1 MLPVFAHIR
10 AFCTR
15 PAFWNYVLVL
25 VLVFIAQ
32 IGTEW
37 LLPVTKNMI
46 FLLFCTA
53 ITMSGIQGGFRAGVL
68 ATLLSAAS
76 CSYWFIPP
84 LHSFANDGPGQL
96 KIELLISTGLLI
108 SGLCERLHIGRRQA
122 ERKWKEAEGNQQR
135 QELLSQLSASLT
147 AAAPFALGL
156 QNVALLLTR
165 RFVSLCLIDVVGPDG
180 KLRRI
185 AASSAD
191 LMDEQFAERM
201 AACCPMDASFS
212 YGPTEVLRSGRPE
225 IVRHLN
231 PEVPQHQMLA
241 DSGYCSYLSLPLY
254 APGRRLGVFTLA
266 YAKDRDNLTPDALS
280 LATEIARHIAIR
292 IANEGLLWDA
302 QEEIRQLQAQLD
314 VRARPQEMPLAGRS
328 L

>member
-1 MLPVFAHIR
+1 MRTVFAQIR
-10 AFCTR
+10 RFCVRT
-15 PAFWNYVLVL
+15 AFWNYALVL
-25 VLVFIAQ
+25 ILVFIAQ
-32 IGTEW
+32 VGTEW

-53 ITMSGIQGGFRAGVL
+53 ITVSGIQGGFWAGVL
-68 ATLLSAAS
+68 ATLLSAAA

-84 LHSFANDGPGQL
+84 LHSFVNDGPGQL

-122 ERKWKEAEGNQQR
+122 ERKWKEAEGSQQR
-135 QELLSQLSASLT
+135 QELLSQMSASLT
-147 AAAPFALGL
+147 AAAPFELSL

-165 RFVSLCLIDVVGPDG
+165 QFVSLCLIDVVGPDG

-191 LMDEQFAERM
+191 LMDERFAERM
-201 AACCPMDASFS
+201 AACYPMEATFP
-212 YGPTEVLRSGRPE
+212 YGPTEVLRTGRPE
-225 IVRHLN
+225 IIRHLN
-231 PEVPQHQMLA
+231 AEVPHHQMLA
-241 DSGYCSYLSLPLY
+241 DSGFYSYLSLPLY

-266 YAKDRDNLTPDALS
+266 YTKEQMGLTPEELS

-292 IANEGLLWDA
+292 VANEGLLWDA
-302 QEEIRQLQAQLD
+302 QEEIKQLRAQLET
-314 VRARPQEMPLAGRS
+314 RARTQEMPFAGRS